1 MHYFNQWKIT
11 RRKKEDQKVL
21 IIGEKIIYQATAIQL
36 AGERSTLL
44 SDIKPGYL
52 SANPVI

>member
-1 MHYFNQWKIT
+1 MLRMRENINYH
-11 RRKKEDQKVL
+11 
-21 IIGEKIIYQATAIQL
+21 ATAIQL

-44 SDIKPGYL
+44 SDINPGYL